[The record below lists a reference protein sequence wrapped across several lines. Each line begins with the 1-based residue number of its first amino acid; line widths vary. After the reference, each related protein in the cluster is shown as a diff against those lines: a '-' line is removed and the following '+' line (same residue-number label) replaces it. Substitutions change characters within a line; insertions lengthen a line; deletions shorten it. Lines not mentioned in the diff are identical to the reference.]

1 MKNGVIEGGFVR
13 KNFVFALFLIVLGGL
28 FSAPSF
34 AHDSDECEKRLKV
47 AATFPNGEY
56 KLDQGQFQRKALPID
71 AKYENALKSLP
82 AEIEAVPLSYFTG
95 GQYKMNSIEQLVG
108 RAIVG
113 VNLRHHQADGTRDFQ
128 YISGRITSAEVLKDL
143 GYDQLR
149 LSVETASGKKELEL
163 PLHFFGWPG
172 QPEFNQ
178 VFILDNKKS
187 EEERI
192 RDAFQYVNFPKVI
205 EDSFGEPATAQDFAV
220 ASAAVETY
228 LSLPASWGIPGTIKT
243 LRGLH
248 DKTKEHKNF
257 GVVADNKRY
266 GPKALTQ
273 FLSAAE
279 NFMKN
284 LQLINK
290 EQVESEDSLKEN
302 LFIKRP
308 RTSVVTFVD
317 LLAGLQTPGASQLN
331 AADSSR
337 VTAADLAAAASQR
350 INIELTTKMTE
361 QFFGVLIKNQKRIH
375 PQVDGKPARVEESK
389 LLRGRETQRQK
400 PFPVIQMSKKRTAAG
415 PLITYRIDAG
425 KFVQITVASIW
436 LDIDPVVEVQFKEN
450 SSDILSMYY
459 FWRLSMRSKGE
470 LFAAP
475 ELAGKSEAITTD
487 FSQFDQAITS
497 VLKQ

>member
-1 MKNGVIEGGFVR
+1 MR
-13 KNFVFALFLIVLGGL
+13 KSFVFALFLIVLGSL

-34 AHDSDECEKRLKV
+34 ANPNAKDECEKRLK
-47 AATFPNGEY
+47 AAAQFPNGEY
-56 KLDQGQFQRKALPID
+56 KLDQGQFHRTTLPID
-71 AKYENALKSLP
+71 AKYEQALKSLP
-82 AEIEAVPLSYFTG
+82 ADIEAVPLSYFTG
-95 GQYKMNSIEQLVG
+95 GQYKLNSIEQLVG

-113 VNLRHHQADGTRDFQ
+113 VNLRHHQKDGTRDFQ
-128 YISGRITSAEVLKDL
+128 YISGRIISAKILKDL
-143 GYDQLR
+143 GYDQFL
-149 LSVETASGKKELEL
+149 LSVDTASGKKELIL
-163 PLHFFGWPG
+163 PSHFFGWLG
-172 QPEFNQ
+172 NPEFYQ

-248 DKTKEHKNF
+248 EKTKDHKNF
-257 GVVADNKRY
+257 GVIADHKRY
-266 GPKALTQ
+266 GPKALTK

-284 LQLINK
+284 LQLIDV
-290 EQVESEDSLKEN
+290 EQVESEDSSKEN

-308 RTSVVTFVD
+308 RTVVATFVD
-317 LLAGLQTPGASQLN
+317 LLAGLQQPGGPQLN
-331 AADSSR
+331 AADR
-337 VTAADLAAAASQR
+337 TRNTAADLAAAVSQK

-361 QFFGVLIKNQKRIH
+361 QFFGALIRNQKLIQ

-389 LLRGRETQRQK
+389 LFRGRETQRQK
-400 PFPVIQMSKKRTAAG
+400 AFPVTQISKKRTGAG

-425 KFVQITVASIW
+425 KFVQITVAKTW
-436 LDIDPVVEVQFKEN
+436 LEIDPVVEVQFKEN
-450 SSDILSMYY
+450 SSEILSMNYS
-459 FWRLSMRSKGE
+459 WRLSMRSKGE

-475 ELAGKSEAITTD
+475 ELAGKSEVITTD
-487 FSQFDQAITS
+487 FSRFDQAITT